1 MKLGSSK
8 VISNTLRVVIWLRS
22 DQSLSR
28 KGEKVEFIYLKEK
41 FHTFSCV
48 DSSSCTEIRS
58 VEINF
63 N

>member
-28 KGEKVEFIYLKEK
+28 KGEKVEFIYLKERK
-41 FHTFSCV
+41 ISHVFVRGFIVVHG
-48 DSSSCTEIRS
+48 
-58 VEINF
+58 N
-63 N
+63 

>member
-28 KGEKVEFIYLKEK
+28 KGEKVEFIYLKREK
-41 FHTFSCV
+41 
-48 DSSSCTEIRS
+48 
-58 VEINF
+58 NF
-63 N
+63 TRFRAWIHRRARKLDR